1 MRRAT
6 LGAAAIA
13 AALLLAACGE
23 AQQVTVYKQGKYQGK
38 PDTQAWNNTP
48 PAMELRGSSWNK
60 GDRSSWETAI
70 NQRTMGQNEDNRIYK
85 Q

>member
-1 MRRAT
+1 MRHTT
-6 LGAAAIA
+6 LAVAAVFA
-13 AALLLAACGE
+13 AFFLAGCGE

-38 PDTQAWNNTP
+38 PDTQAWNNAP
-48 PAMELRGSSWNK
+48 PAAELRGSAWNK